1 MITEEIEKEIVNRI
15 FMAGKVYKII
25 VFGSFAYGRPG
36 EDSDIDLLVVI
47 DKDKYPQNFKEKS
60 DNFLKISR
68 AIRPIEKDIPIDLLV
83 YTKPEF
89 EKFVELGSL
98 FSRKI
103 LSEGRELS

>member
-1 MITEEIEKEIVNRI
+1 MIIEGIEKEIVNRI
-15 FMAGKVYKII
+15 FMAEKISKII
-25 VFGSFAYGRPG
+25 VFGSYAYGRPS

-47 DKDKYPQNFKEKS
+47 DKDEYPRNYKEKS
-60 DNFLKISR
+60 DNFLRISR

-83 YTKPEF
+83 YTKSEF

-103 LSEGRELS
+103 LSEGRVLL

>member
-1 MITEEIEKEIVNRI
+1 MIIEEIEKEIVNRI
-15 FMAGKVYKII
+15 FMAEKVYKII
-25 VFGSFAYGRPG
+25 VFGSYAYGRPG

-47 DKDKYPQNFKEKS
+47 DKDEYPRNFKEKS

-83 YTKPEF
+83 YTKSEF
-89 EKFVELGSL
+89 ERFIELGSL

>member
-1 MITEEIEKEIVNRI
+1 MEV
-15 FMAGKVYKII
+15 
-25 VFGSFAYGRPG
+25 
-36 EDSDIDLLVVI
+36 
-47 DKDKYPQNFKEKS
+47 
-60 DNFLKISR
+60 SR

-83 YTKPEF
+83 YTKSEF